1 MAAARLN
8 RARSREERS
17 DDDAVTKAFFF
28 SQNKIN
34 K

>member
-17 DDDAVTKAFFF
+17 DDDAVTKAFFYFIF
-28 SQNKIN
+28 SQ
-34 K
+34 